1 MILTRQRMMKELA
14 HPVSRLR
21 QGGQRVLMIKQ
32 QLKATATKTL
42 TSGRSRSGGRSTTKP

>member
-14 HPVSRLR
+14 RPVSRLR
-21 QGGQRVLMIKQ
+21 QDRQRVLMIKH

-42 TSGRSRSGGRSTTKP
+42 TSGRSRLGGRSTTKP